1 MQIRMVGRASV
12 AASVL
17 SVCAALAA
25 APAATAHAVRQHA
38 PKHRLTAE
46 TSTNW
51 SGYSVDGT
59 NATAVKGNW
68 TVRPASCARR
78 ETSWSS
84 PWVGIDGDT
93 SSTVEQ
99 TGTDTDCNRGAA
111 SYYAWWEMY
120 PKGTVVINQAVS
132 PGDAM
137 TGTVDYAGGGS
148 FTLTL
153 VDHTQNWTFTTTQSS
168 TNAQRSSVEWIV
180 EGPSNGT
187 LTDFGTL
194 NFSTDSATINNTSD
208 SLNRFGSAANAITMT
223 TKKGVVRAKPGT
235 LGSGGAF
242 ADTWYHG

>member
-1 MQIRMVGRASV
+1 V
-12 AASVL
+12 
-17 SVCAALAA
+17 
-25 APAATAHAVRQHA
+25 T
-38 PKHRLTAE
+38 
-46 TSTNW
+46 
-51 SGYSVDGT
+51 
-59 NATAVKGNW
+59 GNW
-68 TVRPASCARR
+68 TVRPATCARR

-99 TGTDTDCNRGAA
+99 TGTDTDCNRGAP

-120 PKGTVVINQAVS
+120 PAPTQMISNPIRA
-132 PGDAM
+132 GDSM
-137 TGTVDYAGGGS
+137 TGSVTYAS
-148 FTLTL
+148 SAFTMTL
-153 VDHTQNWTFTTTQSS
+153 IDHTAGWTFRTTQSS

-194 NFSTDSATINNTSD
+194 NFGTDSATINNTSH
-208 SLNRFGSAANAITMT
+208 SLDQFGSAANAITMT

>member
-1 MQIRMVGRASV
+1 MRIRMVGRASV

-38 PKHRLTAE
+38 PKHKLTAE

-59 NATAVKGNW
+59 NATAVTGNW
-68 TVRPASCARR
+68 IVQPANCARR

-99 TGTDTDCNRGAA
+99 TGTDTDCNGGTPF
-111 SYYAWWEMY
+111 YYAWWEMY
-120 PKGTVVINQAVS
+120 PAPTQVINDPIKA
-132 PGDAM
+132 GDSM
-137 TGTVDYAGGGS
+137 TGSVTYASSG
-148 FTLTL
+148 FTMTLT
-153 VDHTQNWTFTTTQSS
+153 DHTANWTYSTTQSS
-168 TNAQRSSVEWIV
+168 KAPRTSVEWIV

-187 LTDFGTL
+187 LTNFGTL
-194 NFSTDSATINNTSD
+194 SFSTDSATINGASQ
-208 SLNRFGSAANAITMT
+208 SLDQFGSAANPITMT
-223 TKKGVVRAKPGT
+223 TKKGVVRAQPGT
-235 LGSGGAF
+235 VGSGGAF
-242 ADTWYHG
+242 ADKWFHG

>member
-12 AASVL
+12 TASVL

-51 SGYSVDGT
+51 SGYSVDGP
-59 NATAVKGNW
+59 NATAVTGNW
-68 TVRPASCARR
+68 TVRPATCARR

-99 TGTDTDCNRGAA
+99 TGTDTDCNRGAP

-120 PKGTVVINQAVS
+120 PAPTQMISNPIRA
-132 PGDAM
+132 GDSM
-137 TGTVDYAGGGS
+137 TGSVTYAS
-148 FTLTL
+148 SAFTMTL
-153 VDHTQNWTFTTTQSS
+153 IDHTAGWTFRTTQSS

-194 NFSTDSATINNTSD
+194 NFGTDSATINNTSH
-208 SLNRFGSAANAITMT
+208 SLDQFGSAANAITMT
-223 TKKGVVRAKPGT
+223 TKKGVVRAEPGT

>member
-1 MQIRMVGRASV
+1 MQISVIGRAGA

-17 SVCAALAA
+17 SACAVLAA

-51 SGYSVDGT
+51 SGYTVDGT
-59 NATAVKGNW
+59 NATAVTGSW
-68 TVRPASCARR
+68 TVQPATCAPR

-99 TGTDTDCNRGAA
+99 TGTDTDCNHGTPN
-111 SYYAWWEMY
+111 YYAWWEMY
-120 PKGTVVINQAVS
+120 PAQTQVIDEPITA
-132 PGDAM
+132 GDSM
-137 TGTVDYAGGGS
+137 TGSVTYAASG
-148 FTLTL
+148 FTMTLT
-153 VDHTQNWTFTTTQSS
+153 DNTAGWTYQTTQTSS
-168 TNAQRSSVEWIV
+168 KALRTSVEWIV

-194 NFSTDSATINNTSD
+194 SFSTDSATINGVSQSLDKFGTS
-208 SLNRFGSAANAITMT
+208 ANAITMT
-223 TKKGVVRAKPGT
+223 TKKGVTRAAPGG
-235 LGSGGAF
+235 LSRGGDF

>member
-1 MQIRMVGRASV
+1 MQIPILGRAGA

-17 SVCAALAA
+17 SACAVLAA

-59 NATAVKGNW
+59 NATAVTGNW
-68 TVRPASCARR
+68 TVQRASCGRR
-78 ETSWSS
+78 ENSWSS

-99 TGTDTDCNRGAA
+99 TGTDTDCNGGAP

-120 PKGTVVINQAVS
+120 PAPTQVISYPISA
-132 PGDAM
+132 GDSM
-137 TGTVDYAGGGS
+137 TGSVTYAS
-148 FTLTL
+148 SAFTMTLT
-153 VDHTQNWTFTTTQSS
+153 DHTAGWSFHTVQSS
-168 TNAQRSSVEWIV
+168 SKAPRSSVEWIV

-187 LTDFGTL
+187 LTNFGTL
-194 NFSTDSATINNTSD
+194 NFSTDSATINGASE
-208 SLNRFGSAANAITMT
+208 SLNQFGSAANPITMT

-235 LGSGGAF
+235 VGTGGAF
-242 ADTWYHG
+242 ADTWYHA